1 LFFEKK
7 IAFLVSLNKRHI
19 TYDVIKNNYYLNL
32 SNLKLAVIKETKIPE
47 NRVAITPEAIKPLI
61 KAGFSFLIE
70 SGCGVS
76 SGFNDELY
84 QKAGAEVITDKSIL
98 LQQAQVLLKVN
109 APTPAELES
118 LPDGSTTIS
127 LLYAYTVPDLIA
139 VLNKKRIS
147 AFAMDAVP
155 RISRAQKMDALS
167 SQANLAGYKAVLL
180 GANAL
185 GKIFPLMMTAAGTI
199 TPAKVLIFGAGVA
212 GLQATA
218 TARRLG
224 AVVEVTDV
232 RPETKEQVESLGG
245 RFLQVAGEGVQTEGG
260 YAREVSAEYLQKQQD
275 LVAKHVAD
283 ADLVITTA
291 LVIGKKAPMLV
302 TEKMVQA
309 MKPGSVIVDMAVE
322 SGGNCALSEA
332 GKTVVKY
339 GVSIIGETNLP
350 ALLPVN
356 ASELY
361 ARNIST
367 LLLHLADKDGFKWE
381 LEEDITKGSLITH
394 EGKLIHPFT
403 KEIVEKTS

>member
-1 LFFEKK
+1 M
-7 IAFLVSLNKRHI
+7 
-19 TYDVIKNNYYLNL
+19 
-32 SNLKLAVIKETKIPE
+32 KLAVVKETKIPE
-47 NRVAITPEAIKPLI
+47 SRVAITPEAIKPLI
-61 KAGFSFLIE
+61 KAGFSCLVE
-70 SGCGVS
+70 SGAGLL
-76 SGFNDELY
+76 SGFSDELY
-84 QKAGAEVITDKSIL
+84 QKAGAEIISDKSIL
-98 LQQAQVLLKVN
+98 LQQTQVLLKVN
-109 APTPAELES
+109 APSPSELELLS
-118 LPDGSTTIS
+118 FGSITIS

-139 VLNKKRIS
+139 LLNKKRIS

-167 SQANLAGYKAVLL
+167 SQANLAGYKAVIL

-212 GLQATA
+212 GLQAIA
-218 TARRLG
+218 TAKRLG

-245 RFLQVAGEGVQTEGG
+245 RFLQVEGEGVQTAGG

-275 LVAKHVAD
+275 LVSMHVAD
-283 ADLVITTA
+283 ADLIITTA

-302 TEKMVQA
+302 TEKMIQT

-339 GVSIIGETNLP
+339 DVNIIGETNLP

-356 ASELY
+356 ASGLY
-361 ARNIST
+361 ARNISA
-367 LLLHLADKDGFKWE
+367 LLLHLADKEGFKWE

-394 EGKLIHPFT
+394 EGQLIHQFT
-403 KEIVEKTS
+403 KEILEKKS